1 MLPSTIEQGFAEGVW
16 VPFPEFNGDGYPV
29 AELKLKPWT
38 HGDVAEVQEQFGIC
52 RRCDGMGHIEEA
64 VPAPQPAPPP
74 AEPGPPAPPRKIP
87 CPVCAGKSTGKSAL
101 DLDVRLD
108 IGSRLIL
115 DGRNFVGCDP
125 QTREVRPLVW
135 SDKVRD
141 GLCRML
147 GHFFLIVGRAQE
159 LGAAQDAAKKGSS
172 TQPPADSLTA
182 TPPAGVEG

>member
-1 MLPSTIEQGFAEGVW
+1 MLPSTIEQGFDQGIW

-29 AELKLKPWT
+29 AELQLKPWT

-64 VPAPQPAPPP
+64 V
-74 AEPGPPAPPRKIP
+74 EGGPPRKIP
-87 CPVCAGKSTGKSAL
+87 CPVCAGKLTGKSAL
-101 DLDVRLD
+101 DLDVRLA

-115 DGRNFVGCDP
+115 DGRSFVGCDP
-125 QTREVRPLVW
+125 QTKEVRPLEW
-135 SDKVRD
+135 SEKVRD
-141 GLCRML
+141 GLCKML

-159 LGAAQDAAKKGSS
+159 LGAAQDAAKKDSS
-172 TQPPADSLTA
+172 TQPPADSPTA